1 MGRGLYSMKTIIVT
15 KREMDKAR
23 KASKTII
30 PASDRPW
37 SRPTVYKSG
46 KEYRRNPKHK
56 GYNYE

>member
-1 MGRGLYSMKTIIVT
+1 MKTIIVT

-30 PASDRPW
+30 PASERPW
-37 SRPTVYKSG
+37 SRPTIYKSG

-56 GYNYE
+56 GCNYE